1 MAHPNRPVDRL
12 VIARTASNGAN
23 VGPEVIRIRF
33 PAKISRSLPVV
44 MDLSNNK
51 ICEGRLRLKHRADY
65 SINLLFTLLSLWEKI
80 TPYSRYERARVRE
93 YSQIQT

>member
-1 MAHPNRPVDRL
+1 MAQPNRPVDRL

-33 PAKISRSLPVV
+33 PAKISRSLPVG

-51 ICEGRLRLKHRADY
+51 ICEGRLRLITPRR
-65 SINLLFTLLSLWEKI
+65 LFDKLAVPFAFPLGENHPLLSI
-80 TPYSRYERARVRE
+80 RE
-93 YSQIQT
+93 G